1 MLSGHDHS
9 GRVRHYC
16 EEIHMSLDITVTVT
30 GSPNNYNVE
39 VSPNKLNVDGEGNF
53 DIVWQAGTGSG
64 SVAFTFDA
72 TTPVSFVG
80 SHTPL
85 TTPLY
90 NSSSNTVSCTDTVS
104 SDGTYPYVLTLWVG
118 TEEITWPSVTHVG
131 NGDPE
136 IHNKPD

>member
-1 MLSGHDHS
+1 
-9 GRVRHYC
+9 
-16 EEIHMSLDITVTVT
+16 MSFDITVTVT
-30 GSPNNYNVE
+30 GSPNDYSVA
-39 VSPNKLNVDGEGNF
+39 VSPNKLNVDSDGSFE
-53 DIVWQAGTGSG
+53 ILWQAGSG
-64 SVAFTFDA
+64 GVAFTFDA

-85 TTPLY
+85 TTPTY
-90 NSSSNTVSCTDTVS
+90 DSSNNTASCTDTVD

-118 TEEITWPSVTHVG
+118 TEKITWPSVTHVG

>member
-1 MLSGHDHS
+1 
-9 GRVRHYC
+9 
-16 EEIHMSLDITVTVT
+16 MSLDITVTVT
-30 GSPNNYNVE
+30 GSSGNYEVD

-53 DIVWQAGTGSG
+53 EIVWQAGTG

-85 TTPLY
+85 TTPAY
-90 NSSSNTVSCTDTVS
+90 NSSNNTVSCTDTVS

-118 TEEITWPSVTHVG
+118 SEEITWPSVTHVG